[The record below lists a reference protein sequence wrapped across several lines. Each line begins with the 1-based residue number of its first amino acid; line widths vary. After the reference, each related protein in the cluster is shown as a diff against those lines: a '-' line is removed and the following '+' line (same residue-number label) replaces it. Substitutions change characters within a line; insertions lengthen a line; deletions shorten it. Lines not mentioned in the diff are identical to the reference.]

1 MANASRTG
9 TRSANG
15 LHVCPSCTSALVQ
28 PTGWKQA
35 GDRGHWRLWRRCPE
49 CEWRHSGIFG
59 EREID
64 DYVIE
69 LDGGTESLAKNL
81 KELEREN
88 MEWIAAAFSTAL
100 AEDLISAEDFA

>member
-1 MANASRTG
+1 MTNASRIG
-9 TRSANG
+9 TRSASG
-15 LHVCPSCTSALVQ
+15 LHICPACDSALVQ
-28 PTGWKQA
+28 PTAWKQA

-64 DYVIE
+64 SYDEI
-69 LDGGTESLAKNL
+69 LDGGTEALAKNL

-88 MEWIAAAFSTAL
+88 MAWIVDAFATAL